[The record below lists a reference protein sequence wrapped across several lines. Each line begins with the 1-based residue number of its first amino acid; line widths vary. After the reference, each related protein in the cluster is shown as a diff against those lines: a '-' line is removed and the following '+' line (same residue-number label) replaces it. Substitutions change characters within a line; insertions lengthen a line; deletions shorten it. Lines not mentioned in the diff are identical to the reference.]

1 MRTLKSRSDCLPK
14 IFALR
19 FHLTFWVLLKF
30 RFLGLL
36 QKWKQQ
42 VDIGVFE
49 TPIFTYYVIT
59 EAKFRLYEKWCRQ
72 CSHFFYKNETVSIL
86 LLCNFCG
93 KNWKTETKSNQKFKW
108 KRSANILGKQSDL
121 DFSWNPVV
129 LLQIYFITCLSWRLV
144 QESLVLSIILMV
156 TYS

>member
-1 MRTLKSRSDCLPK
+1 MHTYIMILGTDFRWIGDFLLTDKACAHIRIESTLHYNSLG
-14 IFALR
+14 
-19 FHLTFWVLLKF
+19 
-30 RFLGLL
+30 FLDFQISL

-42 VDIGVFE
+42 VDIGVFK
-49 TPIFTYYVIT
+49 TPMFTHYVIT

-72 CSHFFYKNETVSIL
+72 CSHFFYTNETLSIL

-121 DFSWNPVV
+121 DFSWIFLVS
-129 LLQIYFITCLSWRLV
+129 LSNSSWIFQKFKQQL
-144 QESLVLSIILMV
+144 
-156 TYS
+156 

>member
-1 MRTLKSRSDCLPK
+1 MLKSRSDSLPK

-30 RFLGLL
+30 GILGLL

-72 CSHFFYKNETVSIL
+72 CSHFFYTNETYQYCCSAIFV
-86 LLCNFCG
+86 
-93 KNWKTETKSNQKFKW
+93 EKSNQKFKW
-108 KRSANILGKQSDL
+108 KRSANILGKQCDL
-121 DFSWNPVV
+121 NFSRAFEWGSV
-129 LLQIYFITCLSWRLV
+129 CLST
-144 QESLVLSIILMV
+144 IITFEMISDYV
-156 TYS
+156 KNADFM